1 MSDRPGMQRPDP
13 SEHGEFFGLYVGAV
27 PDGDIVE
34 TLAREGAR
42 AVELFGGLTHE
53 QSSATYAAGKWS
65 VRQVVAHVS
74 DAERVFTYRA
84 LRFARADAT
93 PLPSFDQEAWEPY
106 TYAMARE
113 WSDVVD
119 EFRALRAATVHL
131 FRSFPPEAWTR
142 SGVASGH
149 AVSVRALAW
158 IVAGHGLHHQRILRD
173 RYGLFA

>member
-1 MSDRPGMQRPDP
+1 VSDRPWIHRPEP
-13 SEHGEFFGLYVGAV
+13 AEYGEYFGRYISQV

-42 AVELFGGLTHE
+42 AVEIYGGLTHE
-53 QSSATYAAGKWS
+53 QSSASYGEGKWS

-93 PLPSFDQEAWEPY
+93 PLPGFDQEAWEPY
-106 TYAMARE
+106 TYAAERS

-119 EFRALRAATVHL
+119 EFRAVRAASVHL
-131 FRSFPPEAWTR
+131 FRSFPAAAWNR
-142 SGVASGH
+142 QGIASEVV
-149 AVSVRALAW
+149 VSVRAFAW
-158 IVAGHGLHHQRILRD
+158 ITAGHDLHHRRILRE
-173 RYGLFA
+173 RYGIAD

>member
-1 MSDRPGMQRPDP
+1 MREKPQLQRPDP
-13 SEHGEFFGLYVGAV
+13 GEHGEYFGRYIGMV

-34 TLAREGAR
+34 TLAREGAH
-42 AVELFGGLTHE
+42 AVGLFGGLTHE
-53 QSSATYAAGKWS
+53 QSSATYAPGKWS

-84 LRFARADAT
+84 LRFARADPT
-93 PLPSFDQEAWEPY
+93 PLPSFDQEAWEPF
-106 TYAMARE
+106 TYAAERE

-131 FRSFPPEAWTR
+131 FRSFPPEAWIR

-149 AVSVRALAW
+149 VVSVRALAW
-158 IVAGHGLHHQRILRD
+158 IAAGHALHHQRILRE
-173 RYGLFA
+173 RYGLFG